1 MDRVNLVLSFTQDIA
16 QCLDHD
22 KYPTSF
28 LFWVRGKVKD
38 NSKDND
44 STTEKGET
52 RRGEFWAGNYL
63 SVDSLPGSGLSIGFQ
78 R

>member
-1 MDRVNLVLSFTQDIA
+1 MERGDLVLFFTQDIA
-16 QCLDHD
+16 QCLDYD

-28 LFWVRGKVKD
+28 LFWVRRKVKD
-38 NSKDND
+38 DSKDND
-44 STTEKGET
+44 STTKKSET